1 MIIDRTTHDQDA
13 SLRHILKDLK
23 VIAMVGLSARPE
35 RPSNQV
41 ARYLLARGYTIIPV
55 NPAESEILGLKSY
68 ASLQDIPQ
76 AVDIVDCFRKSSDI
90 PPIAQEAVSIGAKVL
105 WLQLEVINHPAAQ
118 HAADAGLTVVMDR
131 CLEIEYARLIG

>member
-1 MIIDRTTHDQDA
+1 MIIDRATHNQDA
-13 SLRHILKDLK
+13 TLRHILNDYK
-23 VIAMVGLSARPE
+23 VIAMVGLSARPD
-35 RPSNQV
+35 RPSNHV

-55 NPAESEILGLKSY
+55 NPAENEILGLKCH

-90 PPIAQEAVSIGAKVL
+90 PPIAREAVSIGAKVL
-105 WLQLEVINHPAAQ
+105 WLQQEVINHEAAQ
-118 HAADAGLTVVMDR
+118 YAAHAGLEVVMDR